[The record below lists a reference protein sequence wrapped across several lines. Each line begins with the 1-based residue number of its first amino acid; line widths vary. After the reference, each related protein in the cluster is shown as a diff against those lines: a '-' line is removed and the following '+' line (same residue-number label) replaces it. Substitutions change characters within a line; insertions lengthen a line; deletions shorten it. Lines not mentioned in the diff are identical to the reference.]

1 MKEVNKLLN
10 IFISYVENDKQSFTV
25 SEFVKEI
32 GAFSEVDQII
42 LCETDRNQDCLCR
55 CLNFSNNLIDV
66 CIFFCSEEAQQTL
79 EMCEEVNLAFYSGVE
94 IIPIYKNYSDIFPLI
109 RHKKGVKITEH
120 GLNPQNVV
128 KDVINIIRKGKE
140 GGITN

>member
-25 SEFVKEI
+25 REFVKEI
-32 GAFSEVDQII
+32 GSYSEVDQII

-55 CLNFSNNLIDV
+55 GLNFSNNLIDV
-66 CIFFCSEEAQQTL
+66 CIFFCSEEAQCTS

-120 GLNPQNVV
+120 GLNPQDVV
-128 KDVINIIRKGKE
+128 KDVIKIIRKGKE
-140 GGITN
+140 GAITN